1 MLQITPHVRIL
12 VAIEPVDLRK
22 GIDGLAQLCREKL
35 REDPFSGCLFVFRGR
50 RATTIKLLQFDGQGF
65 ILAQKRLSK
74 GRFCVVAVW
83 VRTSTFTGGV
93 SSATVGRRRESGHT
107 SGSDVAPSE
116 LVLRSKEVLAFKQIF
131 CHTPAVPTECRY
143 RGREIRSSEIAFL
156 RELINEHPELS
167 RYALSKKVCEAWQW
181 KQANGELCDMIC
193 RGLLL
198 MLDRAGAIQLPAAR
212 CGSRNRPEGRD
223 RPEPLVPDNRPV
235 RGPLSELGGL
245 EFQQVRRTPQEPLF
259 NSLLEQYHYL
269 RYQQPVGEHLK
280 YLVSAKG
287 QVIACL
293 AWCSA
298 PRHLASRDRFIGW
311 SAEARKRNLRLLA
324 YNTRFLILP
333 WVAVPHLA
341 SRILGRMAKIVPR
354 DWQQMYAHPV
364 YWLETFIDPA
374 RFKGTCYRAANWL
387 CLGTTTGR
395 GHNARTNKRTQPVKE
410 LFGLPLTSHF
420 REVLSRL

>member
-1 MLQITPHVRIL
+1 
-12 VAIEPVDLRK
+12 VA
-22 GIDGLAQLCREKL
+22 AQ
-35 REDPFSGCLFVFRGR
+35 
-50 RATTIKLLQFDGQGF
+50 
-65 ILAQKRLSK
+65 
-74 GRFCVVAVW
+74 W
-83 VRTSTFTGGV
+83 
-93 SSATVGRRRESGHT
+93 
-107 SGSDVAPSE
+107 
-116 LVLRSKEVLAFKQIF
+116 
-131 CHTPAVPTECRY
+131 RY
-143 RGREIRSSEIAFL
+143 RGRNIGEEEIVFL
-156 RELINEHPELS
+156 RQFIAEHPTLS
-167 RYALSKKVCEAWQW
+167 RWALSRQLCEVWEW
-181 KQANGELCDMIC
+181 KQANGALCDALC

-198 MLDRAGAIQLPAAR
+198 LLERGGAIELPAVR
-212 CGSRNRPEGRD
+212 GHFPKRSEH

-235 RGPLSELGGL
+235 RGPLAELGVL
-245 EFQQVRRTPQEPLF
+245 AFQQVRRTPQEALF

-311 SAEARKRNLRLLA
+311 SAEARTRNLRLLA

-333 WVAVPHLA
+333 WVEVPHLA
-341 SRILGRMAKIVPR
+341 SHILGRMAKIVPR

-374 RFKGTCYRAANWL
+374 RFKGTCYRAANWQ

-395 GHNARTNKRTQPVKE
+395 GHNARTKKRTQPVKE
-410 LFGLPLTSHF
+410 LFGLPLTPRF
-420 REVLSRL
+420 RQLLSE